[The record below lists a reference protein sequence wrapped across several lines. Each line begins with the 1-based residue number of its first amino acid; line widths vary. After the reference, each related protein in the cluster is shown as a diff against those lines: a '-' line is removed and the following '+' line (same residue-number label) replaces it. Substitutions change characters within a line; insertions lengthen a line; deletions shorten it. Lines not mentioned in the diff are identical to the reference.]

1 MQWTPA
7 ALHGHS
13 LLLPGTNNL
22 FFLVASYAR
31 TLLTIIIT
39 ISQGH
44 LSYKVMMIIC
54 VQPTVVVFSNMA
66 VLDYVFCAEVGNR
79 VW

>member
-1 MQWTPA
+1 MQWTAA

-13 LLLPGTNNL
+13 LLLPGTNNR

-31 TLLTIIIT
+31 SLLTIIIT
-39 ISQGH
+39 FSQGH
-44 LSYKVMMIIC
+44 LSYKVIMILR

-66 VLDYVFCAEVGNR
+66 VLDYVSCAEVGNR
-79 VW
+79 V

>member
-1 MQWTPA
+1 MQWTAA

-13 LLLPGTNNL
+13 LLLPGINNR

-31 TLLTIIIT
+31 SLLTIIIT
-39 ISQGH
+39 ISQGYF
-44 LSYKVMMIIC
+44 SYKVMMILC

-66 VLDYVFCAEVGNR
+66 MLDYVSCAEVGK
-79 VW
+79 